1 MGAIMVFAGLLG
13 GIVFGLLVA
22 WGAVGLVVAAAGVA
36 VLIFGS
42 FISQFK
48 MICGVATLG
57 FLFSFIIA
65 GGLKIFGF

>member
-1 MGAIMVFAGLLG
+1 MGAIMIFGGLIA

-22 WGAVGLVVAAAGVA
+22 WGTIGIVIAAVGVA

-65 GGLKIFGF
+65 GGLKLFGF